1 MTRFM
6 AELSGKFGAYWKAEA
21 ERELTEVKA
30 DLEAGRITIDDN
42 GVARNC
48 IGRVVM
54 ADMLEK
60 IALVTDKVDT
70 EATALVRD
78 AEVEESLREC
88 RANKHPYSAEE
99 MAEMRAAFGPGE
111 TIVNV
116 LTGDKIR
123 L

>member
-6 AELSGKFGAYWKAEA
+6 RELSGELGAYWKRSAEK
-21 ERELTEVKA
+21 ELADVKA
-30 DLEAGRITIDDN
+30 ELEAGQITIDEN

-60 IALVTDKVDT
+60 IALVSDKVNV
-70 EATALVRD
+70 EATAAARD
-78 AEVEESLREC
+78 AEATEEIKAY
-88 RANKHPYSAEE
+88 RANKHTCSNED
-99 MAEMRAAFGPGE
+99 MSEMRATFGAGR
-111 TIVNV
+111 TVVNV
-116 LTGDKIR
+116 LSGEKIC

>member
-6 AELSGKFGAYWKAEA
+6 KEFSGRLGDFWKAEA
-21 ERELTEVKA
+21 EKELAAVKA
-30 DLEAGRITIDDN
+30 DLEAGQITIDDN

-54 ADMLEK
+54 SDMLEK

-70 EATALVRD
+70 VATTFARET
-78 AEVEESLREC
+78 EVEESLREY
-88 RANKHPYSAEE
+88 RANRHPYSAEE
-99 MAEMRAAFGPGE
+99 LAEMRAAFGPGARV
-111 TIVNV
+111 INV
-116 LTGDKIR
+116 LSGEEIW

>member
-6 AELSGKFGAYWKAEA
+6 KEFSGRLGDFWKAEA
-21 ERELTEVKA
+21 EKELAAVKA
-30 DLEAGRITIDDN
+30 DLEAGQITIDDN

-54 ADMLEK
+54 SDMLEK

-70 EATALVRD
+70 VATTFARE
-78 AEVEESLREC
+78 AEVEESLREY
-88 RANKHPYSAEE
+88 RANRHPYSAEE
-99 MAEMRAAFGPGE
+99 LAEMRAAFGPGARV
-111 TIVNV
+111 INV
-116 LTGDKIR
+116 LSGEEIW